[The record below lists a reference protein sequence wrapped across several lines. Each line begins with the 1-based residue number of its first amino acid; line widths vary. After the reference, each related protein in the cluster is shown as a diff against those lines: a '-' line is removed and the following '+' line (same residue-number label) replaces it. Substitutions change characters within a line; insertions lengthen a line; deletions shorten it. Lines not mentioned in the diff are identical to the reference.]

1 MNRDDSDLSSLS
13 DDDDKAIM
21 DDDEDQNVTFDFSA
35 PSQQGIHTD
44 KSSSFDFQE
53 TQYCKYTPPRLT
65 ENDEPLQNAELRLA
79 FHIKELITKKLDT
92 LLKRLRIRPIE
103 VVVVVSNRIGAG
115 KSTQS
120 PFDLSA

>member
-21 DDDEDQNVTFDFSA
+21 DDDEDQN
-35 PSQQGIHTD
+35 
-44 KSSSFDFQE
+44 

-92 LLKRLRIRPIE
+92 LLKRLRIRLIE
-103 VVVVVSNRIGAG
+103 VVVVVSNPIGAG